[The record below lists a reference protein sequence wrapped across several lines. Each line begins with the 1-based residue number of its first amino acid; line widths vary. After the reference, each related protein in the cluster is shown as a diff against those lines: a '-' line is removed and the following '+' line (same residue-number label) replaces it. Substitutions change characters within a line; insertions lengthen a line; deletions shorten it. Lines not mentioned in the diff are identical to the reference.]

1 MNREKGIFKDEEEER
16 DYLAERQ
23 RVIQELRYQH
33 YQYSV
38 QQIKKEMSQKIE
50 REASRIGLTEQ
61 QRDALKVIQEEFK
74 LHMDIEL
81 RGVENLLHFDKPESV
96 QKFYQENGFKTAL
109 TETGQSYVEIKN
121 EEEYKNLSNFTQ
133 AVAINMDKSNLS
145 EEQKN
150 KAIGEMGNN
159 LGASAGN
166 GAKNEAEKQ
175 AEILQ
180 NAGETMAV
188 AMNATNSATGGE
200 GDLKSP
206 LENLKEKIPDFDTN
220 PKYAEIRKS
229 NLFIKA
235 FAQELMTAEYQ
246 KGKNSIDDAISFAK
260 IQVVKDIAR
269 TEISEKFIKNMEEVK
284 NMNGDEE
291 LKTTLI
297 ENAEREYAKEI
308 IKYCEKHGIEID
320 EGVIASLKNSQTVN
334 ENVARMIEE
343 QKSKRDNNNIQH
355 TEQVD
360 KKDESDNNKENEAK
374 NTLSMKM

>member
-1 MNREKGIFKDEEEER
+1 MNRENGIFKDEEEER
-16 DYLAERQ
+16 DYLSERQ

>member
-96 QKFYQENGFKTAL
+96 QKFYQENGF
-109 TETGQSYVEIKN
+109 ETGVTKTGQNYVEVKN
-121 EEEYKNLSNFTQ
+121 EKEYKELSAFVGT
-133 AVAINMDKSNLS
+133 AAISIDKSNLP

-166 GAKNEAEKQ
+166 GVKNEGEKQ

-220 PKYAEIRKS
+220 PKYAEIRNSK
-229 NLFIKA
+229 LFTYILS
-235 FAQELMTAEYQ
+235 QELM
-246 KGKNSIDDAISFAK
+246 K
-260 IQVVKDIAR
+260 
-269 TEISEKFIKNMEEVK
+269 
-284 NMNGDEE
+284 
-291 LKTTLI
+291 
-297 ENAEREYAKEI
+297 
-308 IKYCEKHGIEID
+308 
-320 EGVIASLKNSQTVN
+320 
-334 ENVARMIEE
+334 
-343 QKSKRDNNNIQH
+343 
-355 TEQVD
+355 
-360 KKDESDNNKENEAK
+360 
-374 NTLSMKM
+374 

>member
-1 MNREKGIFKDEEEER
+1 
-16 DYLAERQ
+16 
-23 RVIQELRYQH
+23 
-33 YQYSV
+33 
-38 QQIKKEMSQKIE
+38 MSQKIE
-50 REASRIGLTEQ
+50 RETSRIGLTEQ

-74 LHMDIEL
+74 LRMDIEL

-96 QKFYQENGFKTAL
+96 QEFYRENGFETAV

-206 LENLKEKIPDFDTN
+206 LENLKEKIPDLI
-220 PKYAEIRKS
+220 PI
-229 NLFIKA
+229 L
-235 FAQELMTAEYQ
+235 
-246 KGKNSIDDAISFAK
+246 
-260 IQVVKDIAR
+260 
-269 TEISEKFIKNMEEVK
+269 NM
-284 NMNGDEE
+284 
-291 LKTTLI
+291 LK
-297 ENAEREYAKEI
+297 
-308 IKYCEKHGIEID
+308 
-320 EGVIASLKNSQTVN
+320 
-334 ENVARMIEE
+334 
-343 QKSKRDNNNIQH
+343 
-355 TEQVD
+355 
-360 KKDESDNNKENEAK
+360 
-374 NTLSMKM
+374 

>member
-1 MNREKGIFKDEEEER
+1 
-16 DYLAERQ
+16 
-23 RVIQELRYQH
+23 
-33 YQYSV
+33 
-38 QQIKKEMSQKIE
+38 MSQKIE
-50 REASRIGLTEQ
+50 RVASRIGLTEQ
-61 QRDALKVIQEEFK
+61 QRDALKVIKEEFK

-150 KAIGEMGNN
+150 KAIGEMRNN

-220 PKYAEIRKS
+220 PKYAEIRNSK
-229 NLFIKA
+229 LFAYILS
-235 FAQELMTAEYQ
+235 QELMKNEYQ
-246 KGKNSIDDAISFAK
+246 EGKATIEQAIDFAK
-260 IQVVKDIAR
+260 IDVVKTLAR
-269 TEISEKFIKNMEEVK
+269 TEVSKAFINDMKEYEKMDIKEDHK
-284 NMNGDEE
+284 
-291 LKTTLI
+291 KILI
-297 ENAEREYAKEI
+297 ENAKQRYVEYLKEYCKEHNIKFDKSILISLQHSQSVDEEVKKVI
-308 IKYCEKHGIEID
+308 I
-320 EGVIASLKNSQTVN
+320 
-334 ENVARMIEE
+334 E
-343 QKSKRDNNNIQH
+343 QI
-355 TEQVD
+355 
-360 KKDESDNNKENEAK
+360 NKETQTQENEVK
-374 NTLSMKM
+374 NNVSMKI

>member
-96 QKFYQENGFKTAL
+96 QKFYQENGF
-109 TETGQSYVEIKN
+109 ETGVTKTGQNYVEVKN
-121 EEEYKNLSNFTQ
+121 EKEYKELSAFVGT
-133 AVAINMDKSNLS
+133 AAISIDKSNLP

-166 GAKNEAEKQ
+166 GVKNEGEKQ

-220 PKYAEIRKS
+220 PKYAEIRNSK
-229 NLFIKA
+229 LFTYILS
-235 FAQELMTAEYQ
+235 QELMKNEYQ
-246 KGKNSIDDAISFAK
+246 EGKATIGQAIDFAK
-260 IQVVKDIAR
+260 IDVVKTLAR
-269 TEISEKFIKNMEEVK
+269 TEVSKAFINDMKEYEKMDMEEEHK
-284 NMNGDEE
+284 
-291 LKTTLI
+291 KILI
-297 ENAEREYAKEI
+297 ENAKQRYVEYLKEYCKEHN
-308 IKYCEKHGIEID
+308 IKFDKSILVSLQHSQSID
-320 EGVIASLKNSQTVN
+320 EEVKKVI
-334 ENVARMIEE
+334 IE
-343 QKSKRDNNNIQH
+343 QI
-355 TEQVD
+355 
-360 KKDESDNNKENEAK
+360 NKETQTQENEVK
-374 NTLSMKM
+374 NNVTIKI